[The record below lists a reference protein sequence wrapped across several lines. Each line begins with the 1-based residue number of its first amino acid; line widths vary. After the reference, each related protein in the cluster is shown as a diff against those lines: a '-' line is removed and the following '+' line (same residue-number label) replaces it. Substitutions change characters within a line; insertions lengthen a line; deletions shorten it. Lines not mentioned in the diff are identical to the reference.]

1 MEKRQHCTLLVEMQ
15 MFVATVDNSMEVSEK
30 LKNRATK
37 LPSNY
42 TPLSPS
48 ICSVSHL
55 LLGIMATIRSLIK
68 PKIIKK
74 KDQEVHLAPVR
85 LICQNFVELPEN
97 QRHQQQ
103 GVQEIHGS
111 YLDVRHHL

>member
-1 MEKRQHCTLLVEMQ
+1 MTIIKRNTNNKCVGEDVEKRQHCTLLVEMQ

-74 KDQEVHLAPVR
+74 KTK
-85 LICQNFVELPEN
+85 NFTW
-97 QRHQQQ
+97 HQ
-103 GVQEIHGS
+103 S
-111 YLDVRHHL
+111 D